1 MAADKPVAAQDEPAG
16 QAVHDVALPKEN
28 CPELQAT
35 GAADT
40 EAQDDPAGQAVHAEE
55 PINAY
60 VPAALQAEHADS
72 PPVAAMVPA
81 AQLVH
86 TDDPVPEE
94 YEPLGQT

>member
-1 MAADKPVAAQDEPAG
+1 M
-16 QAVHDVALPKEN
+16 
-28 CPELQAT
+28 QAT

-40 EAQDDPAGQAVHAEE
+40 VAHDDPAGQAVHTEE

-81 AQLVH
+81 AQVVH
-86 TDDPVPEE
+86 TDAPVPEE
-94 YEPLGQT
+94 YEPLKQT

>member
-1 MAADKPVAAQDEPAG
+1 M
-16 QAVHDVALPKEN
+16 ALPKEN
-28 CPELQAT
+28 SPELQAT

-40 EAQDDPAGQAVHAEE
+40 EAQDDPAGQALHTEE

-60 VPAALQAEHADS
+60 VPAALQAEHANS